1 MCDAAR
7 DVQKKNELSEQ
18 FALLSCAQVLFGR
31 ENRQLIRQRASNG
44 CHVGDDFD
52 ATVLLSVVVLVVVR
66 SPEFRVVGVYYWGR
80 FVVKSGGFAAHGLMQ
95 RWWWCRLPG
104 FLGGFFRGKV
114 LPPFVPKTRVKAMIV
129 LREESIFQFSL
140 FFQSRENARE
150 HIVTSFD
157 FEEDPTLTTILFA

>member
-18 FALLSCAQVLFGR
+18 FALLSRAQVLFGR
-31 ENRQLIRQRASNG
+31 ENRQLIRQRASNFG

-66 SPEFRVVGVYYWGR
+66 SPEFRVGVYWGR
-80 FVVKSGGFAAHGLMQ
+80 VVKSGGFAAHGLMQ

-104 FLGGFFRGKV
+104 FLGGFFRKV
-114 LPPFVPKTRVKAMIV
+114 LPPFVPKTRAAMIV
-129 LREESIFQFSL
+129 LREESIFQFA
-140 FFQSRENARE
+140 FFPIEKTRA
-150 HIVTSFD
+150 
-157 FEEDPTLTTILFA
+157 

>member
-18 FALLSCAQVLFGR
+18 FALLSRAQVLFGR

-66 SPEFRVVGVYYWGR
+66 FCTTSPEFRVGVYWGR
-80 FVVKSGGFAAHGLMQ
+80 VVGGGFAAHGLMQ

-104 FLGGFFRGKV
+104 FLGGFRKV
-114 LPPFVPKTRVKAMIV
+114 LPPFQKR
-129 LREESIFQFSL
+129 
-140 FFQSRENARE
+140 ARR
-150 HIVTSFD
+150 
-157 FEEDPTLTTILFA
+157 